1 MCHSVFY
8 LWGFVFCF
16 FLFFKFYIV
25 LLIYCTCVILL
36 IWMCTLTV
44 SVRIRFFFCTTFSLC
59 IWNVCIW
66 KRDIKAKFVY
76 RYMLII
82 VILLSKKKDVIKDCF
97 LQTCS
102 HMLIIVTLH
111 SKKKRC
117 YQRLIFTNMQSYVI
131 FETIYWFLHQSIYIH
146 IVIFKV
152 KPCKKKK
159 NFQLKMYCQ

>member
-1 MCHSVFY
+1 
-8 LWGFVFCF
+8 
-16 FLFFKFYIV
+16 
-25 LLIYCTCVILL
+25 
-36 IWMCTLTV
+36 MCTLTV

-111 SKKKRC
+111 SKKKKMLSKIVF
-117 YQRLIFTNMQSYVI
+117 YKHAVI
-131 FETIYWFLHQSIYIH
+131 CNFWNNLLVSPSKYIYPYCDFQGETLQKKEKFSIENVLPIISFIYHWICSCSVYSNQ
-146 IVIFKV
+146 
-152 KPCKKKK
+152 C
-159 NFQLKMYCQ
+159 FQLIITTLLHKQICRSV